1 MGKPGVEFYGHLPY
15 SDHAITKLIFIP
27 NQVIMFMKIILNLY
41 VFLIN
46 MIKIIQGRLVS
57 LSDDNSLHYWEI
69 NDMAIDEVQSYL
81 LEGK

>member
-1 MGKPGVEFYGHLPY
+1 M
-15 SDHAITKLIFIP
+15 
-27 NQVIMFMKIILNLY
+27 II
-41 VFLIN
+41 
-46 MIKIIQGRLVS
+46 KKCIQGRLVS

>member
-1 MGKPGVEFYGHLPY
+1 M
-15 SDHAITKLIFIP
+15 I
-27 NQVIMFMKIILNLY
+27 IMK
-41 VFLIN
+41 
-46 MIKIIQGRLVS
+46 KCIQGRLVS